1 MILHLD
7 DFTEKYL
14 DFAGRSLLGYLV
26 NVKKRFDNFYNSYLS
41 KDKGLK
47 KSRHPPKISLLSLH
61 AIR

>member
-26 NVKKRFDNFYNSYLS
+26 NVKKRFDNFYNSYL
-41 KDKGLK
+41 
-47 KSRHPPKISLLSLH
+47 R
-61 AIR
+61 IRG